1 MSCPSGFQIGTSA
14 DLCRMVCPPGF
25 KYLNNGGVETCVYN
39 VDNQYT
45 LHLQEFPTNSN
56 PGTFDAEKTRFT
68 DDYAALFTRI
78 QSDQT
83 AAAQTE
89 AAESDGRILVVGH
102 DTATSQAGL
111 LDQMDKTIA
120 ALKPK
125 RPPTQPWE
133 DVSVSANQILKD
145 QTSTDLL
152 VIQIAFFTVFLCLLA
167 FVFLAVDSAQYVVL
181 LLLSIGTAVGYYLW
195 TI

>member
-1 MSCPSGFQIGTSA
+1 
-14 DLCRMVCPPGF
+14 MVCPLGF

-68 DDYAALFTRI
+68 DDYTALFNRI
-78 QSDQT
+78 RSDQT

-89 AAESDGRILVVGH
+89 SAESDGRVLVVGH
-102 DTATSQAGL
+102 ETATSQAAL

-120 ALKPK
+120 ALNPK

-133 DVSVSANQILKD
+133 DVSVSANQIFKD
-145 QTSTDLL
+145 QKSTDLL